1 MSAVMMVNFMMFMV
15 VARCRT
21 MMFLRRVM
29 FRRGRAPC
37 RLMSWGGFRRATFAT
52 VRSSHHRT
60 AESYT
65 GKGENHKFFFAIVVM
80 HER

>member
-1 MSAVMMVNFMMFMV
+1 
-15 VARCRT
+15 